1 MFSLIWSETPILG
14 YCTYLHIKMHNMDR
28 TISEYQL
35 LYGQF
40 HLYTSPF
47 LTYDAFKSWVYIFS
61 FETQIFS
68 LKML

>member
-1 MFSLIWSETPILG
+1 MFSRIWSEMPILG
-14 YCTYLHIKMHNMDR
+14 YCGYLHIKMHNMDC

-47 LTYDAFKSWVYIFS
+47 LTYDAFKSWVCIFS
-61 FETQIFS
+61 SETNIF
-68 LKML
+68 LKIS